1 MASSVQ
7 DLIEQL
13 GSADLPILSV
23 SAVEFDKLAVRGER
37 AEPADIVDVVL
48 HDPFFTL
55 NVLRA
60 MGKRKRGRLAG
71 EVTTIEHA
79 VMMFGAKPLFERF
92 ANPLIIENQFK
103 SNPRALLQLRRA
115 LSRAHHAACQ
125 ARDWAICH
133 QDIES
138 EEVYIAASLN
148 DIAEQL
154 LCYLMPEAAE
164 KLTEEIR
171 RDPEGTRAAQ
181 QAIFG
186 FDLRALHVEIVRA
199 FQLPDLLQD
208 LSDPANMEKPRAQ
221 NVQLAAS
228 VARHAEF
235 GWHGAALE
243 RDMEA
248 VAVLLRLPL
257 DEVVGHI
264 HRTAALAARAWQW
277 YKAPPAARWLPL
289 LPPPAQGKVAET
301 SSTTMPAVFG
311 STQEVMAWAMRALQE
326 QAGLNRAVFALRTPD
341 GQHLRAKFALGVE
354 PGSPFAQFEIGLA
367 KQHLFAHLLSKPQ
380 SVWFN
385 QQNQANLQH
394 FVTTDLSSVVG
405 SGEFFA
411 SSLFLGAKPFGLFYG
426 DRRDAVGGGLDE
438 RGYQAFKEIGAK
450 VSQALNQLAG
460 KKS

>member
-1 MASSVQ
+1 MASSAH

-13 GSADLPILSV
+13 GNADLPILSV

-92 ANPLIIENQFK
+92 ANPIIIESQFK

-154 LCYLMPEAAE
+154 LCYLAPEAAE

-171 RDPEGTRAAQ
+171 RDPEGTREAQ
-181 QAIFG
+181 QAILG
-186 FDLRALHVEIVRA
+186 FDLRSLHA
-199 FQLPDLLQD
+199 
-208 LSDPANMEKPRAQ
+208 
-221 NVQLAAS
+221 
-228 VARHAEF
+228 
-235 GWHGAALE
+235 
-243 RDMEA
+243 
-248 VAVLLRLPL
+248 
-257 DEVVGHI
+257 
-264 HRTAALAARAWQW
+264 
-277 YKAPPAARWLPL
+277 
-289 LPPPAQGKVAET
+289 
-301 SSTTMPAVFG
+301 
-311 STQEVMAWAMRALQE
+311 
-326 QAGLNRAVFALRTPD
+326 
-341 GQHLRAKFALGVE
+341 
-354 PGSPFAQFEIGLA
+354 
-367 KQHLFAHLLSKPQ
+367 
-380 SVWFN
+380 
-385 QQNQANLQH
+385 
-394 FVTTDLSSVVG
+394 
-405 SGEFFA
+405 
-411 SSLFLGAKPFGLFYG
+411 
-426 DRRDAVGGGLDE
+426 
-438 RGYQAFKEIGAK
+438 
-450 VSQALNQLAG
+450 
-460 KKS
+460 

>member
-1 MASSVQ
+1 VATSVQ
-7 DLIEQL
+7 DLISQI
-13 GSADLPILSV
+13 GNADLPILSA
-23 SAVEFDKLAVRGER
+23 SAVEFDQLAVRGER
-37 AEPADIVDVVL
+37 ADPADIVDVIL

-60 MGKRKRGRLAG
+60 MGARKRGRLAG
-71 EVTTIEHA
+71 EITTIEHA
-79 VMMFGAKPLFERF
+79 VMMFGAQPLFERF
-92 ANPLIIENQFK
+92 ANPSIIENQFK

-125 ARDWAICH
+125 ARDWAIFR

-154 LCYLMPEAAE
+154 LCYLAPESAE

-171 RDPEGTRAAQ
+171 RDPDGTREAQ
-181 QAIFG
+181 QALLG
-186 FDLRALHVEIVRA
+186 FDLRALHAEIVRH

-208 LSDPANMEKPRAQ
+208 LTDPANMEKSRTL

-235 GWHGAALE
+235 GWYGAALE

-248 VAVLLRLPL
+248 VAALLHVPL
-257 DEVVGHI
+257 EEAVGRI

-289 LPPPAQGKVAET
+289 LPAPVQGKVEEASAT
-301 SSTTMPAVFG
+301 PAPVVFG
-311 STQEVMAWAMRALQE
+311 STSDVMAWAMRALQE
-326 QAGLNRAVFALRTPD
+326 QAGLSRAVFALRSPD
-341 GQHLRAKFALGVE
+341 GQHLRGKFAVGAE
-354 PGSPFAQFEIGLA
+354 SGSSFASFEIGLA
-367 KQHLFAHLLSKPQ
+367 KQHLFAHLMNKPQ
-380 SVWFN
+380 SVWFS
-385 QQNQANLQH
+385 QQNRANLQP
-394 FVTTDLSSVVG
+394 FVTSDLSNVVG

-411 SSLFLGAKPFGLFYG
+411 SSLFLGSKPFGLFYG
-426 DRRDAVGGGLDE
+426 DRRDASGLDE
-438 RGYQAFKEIGAK
+438 RAYQAFKEIVLK
-450 VSQALNQLAG
+450 VGQALNQLAG

>member
-7 DLIEQL
+7 DILNRL
-13 GSADLPILSV
+13 GSDDLPILSV
-23 SAVEFDKLAVRGER
+23 SAAEFDTLAARGER
-37 AEPADIVDVVL
+37 ADPADISDVVL

-60 MGKRKRGRLAG
+60 MGARKRGRLAG
-71 EVTTIEHA
+71 EITTIEHA
-79 VMMFGAKPLFERF
+79 IMMFGVKPLFEHF
-92 ANPLIIENQFK
+92 AQPSIIEARFK
-103 SNPRALLQLRRA
+103 ANPRALLQLRRA

-125 ARDWAICH
+125 ARDWAIFR

-154 LCYLMPEAAE
+154 LCYLAPESAE

-171 RDPEGTRAAQ
+171 RDPEGTREAQ
-181 QAIFG
+181 QAILG
-186 FDLRALHVEIVRA
+186 FDLRALHAEIVRA
-199 FQLPDLLQD
+199 FKLPDLLQD
-208 LSDPANMEKPRAQ
+208 LTDPAHLEKARAQ

-248 VAVLLRLPL
+248 VAVLLHLPL
-257 DEVVGHI
+257 EDVAGRI

-289 LPPPAQGKVAET
+289 LPEPARAAPPQAVAPPPA
-301 SSTTMPAVFG
+301 FG
-311 STQEVMAWAMRALQE
+311 STQEVLAWAMRALKE
-326 QAGLNRAVFALRTPD
+326 QAGLSRAVFALRAPD
-341 GQHLRAKFALGVE
+341 GQHLRGKFAVGVE
-354 PGSPFAQFEIGLA
+354 AGSPFALFEIGLA
-367 KQHLFAHLLSKPQ
+367 KQNLFAHLMSKPQ

-385 QQNQANLQH
+385 QQNRTNLQH
-394 FVTTDLSSVVG
+394 FVTSDLTSVVG

-411 SSLFLGAKPFGLFYG
+411 GSLFLGTKPFGLFYG
-426 DRRDAVGGGLDE
+426 DRRGEAAGGLDE

-460 KKS
+460 KKA

>member
-1 MASSVQ
+1 MASSIQ
-7 DLIEQL
+7 DLITHL
-13 GSADLPILSV
+13 GNADLPILSV

-37 AEPADIVDVVL
+37 VDPADIVDVVL

-60 MGKRKRGRLAG
+60 MGARKRGRLAG
-71 EVTTIEHA
+71 EITTIEHA
-79 VMMFGAKPLFERF
+79 VMMFGANPLFERF
-92 ANPLIIENQFK
+92 SNPGIIESQFK

-115 LSRAHHAACQ
+115 ISRAHHAACQ
-125 ARDWAICH
+125 ARDWAIFR

-154 LCYLMPEAAE
+154 LCYLAPDSAE

-171 RDPEGTRAAQ
+171 RDPEGAREVQ
-181 QAIFG
+181 QAILG
-186 FDLRALHVEIVRA
+186 FDLRALHVDIVRA

-208 LSDPANMEKPRAQ
+208 LTDPANLEKPRAL

-235 GWHGAALE
+235 GWQGAVLE

-248 VAVLLRLPL
+248 VAALLHLPL
-257 DEVVGHI
+257 EEVVGRI

-289 LPPPAQGKVAET
+289 LPEPARVAPPQPVAPSPALG
-301 SSTTMPAVFG
+301 SS
-311 STQEVMAWAMRALQE
+311 QDVMAWAMRALKE
-326 QAGLNRAVFALRTPD
+326 QAGLSRAVFALRAPD
-341 GQHLRAKFALGVE
+341 GQHLRGKFAMGVE
-354 PGSPFAQFEIGLA
+354 AGSPFALFEIGLA
-367 KQHLFAHLLSKPQ
+367 KQHLFAHLMNKPQ

-385 QQNQANLQH
+385 EQNRTNLQH
-394 FVTTDLSSVVG
+394 FVTGDLTGVLG

-411 SSLFLGAKPFGLFYG
+411 SSLFLGTKPFGLLYG
-426 DRRDAVGGGLDE
+426 DRREAGAGGLDE

-450 VSQALNQLAG
+450 VSQALNQLSG
-460 KKS
+460 KKP

>member
-1 MASSVQ
+1 MATSVQ
-7 DLIEQL
+7 DLIAPI
-13 GSADLPILSV
+13 GNADLPILSA
-23 SAVEFDKLAVRGER
+23 SAVEFDQLAVRGER
-37 AEPADIVDVVL
+37 ADPSDIVDVIL

-60 MGKRKRGRLAG
+60 MGARKRGRLAG
-71 EVTTIEHA
+71 EITTIEHA
-79 VMMFGAKPLFERF
+79 VMMFGAQPLFERF
-92 ANPLIIENQFK
+92 ANPCIIENQFK

-125 ARDWAICH
+125 ARDWAIFR

-154 LCYLMPEAAE
+154 LCYLAPESAE

-171 RDPEGTRAAQ
+171 RDPDGTREAQ
-181 QAIFG
+181 QALLG
-186 FDLRALHVEIVRA
+186 FDLRALHAEIVRH

-208 LSDPANMEKPRAQ
+208 LTDPANMEKSRTL

-235 GWHGAALE
+235 GWYGAALE

-248 VAVLLRLPL
+248 VAALLHVPL
-257 DEVVGHI
+257 EEAVGRI

-289 LPPPAQGKVAET
+289 LPVAET
-301 SSTTMPAVFG
+301 PIAAASAAFG
-311 STQEVMAWAMRALQE
+311 STSDVMAWAMRALRE
-326 QAGLNRAVFALRTPD
+326 QAGLSRAVFALRSPD
-341 GQHLRAKFALGVE
+341 GQHLRGKLAVGAESGSTFA
-354 PGSPFAQFEIGLA
+354 SFEIGLG
-367 KQHLFAHLLSKPQ
+367 KQHLFAHLMNKPQ
-380 SVWFN
+380 SVWFS
-385 QQNQANLQH
+385 QQNRANLQP
-394 FVTTDLSSVVG
+394 FVTSDLSNVVG

-411 SSLFLGAKPFGLFYG
+411 SSLFLGSKPFGLFYG
-426 DRRDAVGGGLDE
+426 DRSDAGGLDE
-438 RGYQAFKEIGAK
+438 RAYQAFKEIGAK
-450 VSQALNQLAG
+450 VSQALNQLAA